1 MVNDLF
7 MEPRKLFPSKM
18 MFFLGLDP
26 SILLQPK
33 NIFFFPFL
41 SSVCFSVV
49 SIITWHTQSI
59 CWHLCRVVHPQR
71 VLLIQAPHWGFVSPE
86 ELSNVFL
93 RGRPSPP
100 QEEAMSWAL
109 GSRVTCSWSCPQFVH
124 NSLWKNAERWVDD
137 RVSQEIACFY
147 RDTRTLAHTLRG
159 LCVASDFRIIIHKH
173 IKIWGIEIYKRLPA
187 MTPPDIG

>member
-1 MVNDLF
+1 MRVLLASFLNRGKFLSLKKEKWRGPRVVNDLF

-33 NIFFFPFL
+33 NVFFSPFL

-71 VLLIQAPHWGFVSPE
+71 LLLLQAPHWGFVSPE
-86 ELSNVFL
+86 ELTNVFF
-93 RGRPSPP
+93 RGRPSLP

-109 GSRVTCSWSCPQFVH
+109 GSSVTCSWSCPHLYTITF
-124 NSLWKNAERWVDD
+124 ERM
-137 RVSQEIACFY
+137 R
-147 RDTRTLAHTLRG
+147 RDGWMTE
-159 LCVASDFRIIIHKH
+159 CP
-173 IKIWGIEIYKRLPA
+173 KR
-187 MTPPDIG
+187 